1 MKRMVWKP
9 VFANDLDAFIPE
21 VWAQESLMVL
31 EANMVMANLVHRDF
45 ENEIANQGDTVNTRR
60 PGTFEAVRKTDTDD
74 VTVQDSEA
82 TNVAVKLDQHLHT
95 TFLIRDGE
103 ESKGFKNLRNEYLI
117 PGLVS
122 IAQAID
128 TICLGQMYEFMDTN
142 VVGKLGTDP
151 TKTTI
156 IAAREKMNTNKAPL
170 AGRNMVI
177 TPNTEGA
184 LLGIADFVTADKVG
198 DEGTALREGSLGK
211 KFGMSFFMSQNTP
224 SVATGSATDTA
235 AINNGNISIGDTV
248 LTIDGTSE
256 TYVVGA
262 WVTIAGDMVPQ
273 QITAVSGTPTT
284 QITVTPGLRSAVVNE
299 AVVTYYTPGL
309 VNLLAGY
316 DAAYS
321 KALVVDGFTVAPKSG
336 QLVSFAGTTP
346 RYSALGTPTT
356 TSLTLNRTL
365 DAAVANNA
373 VIGLGPTGD
382 YNFAFHR
389 NCMTL
394 VMRPLAKPADG
405 TGALSYVA
413 NYNGMAIRVT
423 ITYDGNK
430 QGHLVTVDV
439 LCGVKTL
446 DTDLGVVMLG

>member
-1 MKRMVWKP
+1 
-9 VFANDLDAFIPE
+9 
-21 VWAQESLMVL
+21 
-31 EANMVMANLVHRDF
+31 
-45 ENEIANQGDTVNTRR
+45 
-60 PGTFEAVRKTDTDD
+60 
-74 VTVQDSEA
+74 
-82 TNVAVKLDQHLHT
+82 
-95 TFLIRDGE
+95 
-103 ESKGFKNLRNEYLI
+103 
-117 PGLVS
+117 
-122 IAQAID
+122 
-128 TICLGQMYEFMDTN
+128 
-142 VVGKLGTDP
+142 
-151 TKTTI
+151 
-156 IAAREKMNTNKAPL
+156 TNKAPL

-224 SVATGSATDTA
+224 SIATGSATDTA
-235 AINNGNISIGDTV
+235 AINNGNISIGDTE

-273 QITAVSGTPTT
+273 QITAVSGSPTT
-284 QITVTPGLRSAVVNE
+284 QITVTPGLRSAVEND
-299 AVVTYYTPGL
+299 AVVTYYTPGT
-309 VNLLAGY
+309 VDLLAGY
-316 DAAYS
+316 DAAYG
-321 KALVVDGFTVAPKSG
+321 KEIVVDGFTVAPKRG
-336 QLVSFAGTTP
+336 QLASFAATSN
-346 RYSALGTPTT
+346 RYGALGTPTT
-356 TSLTLNRTL
+356 TGLTLNRPL
-365 DAAVANNA
+365 DAAISDDD

-413 NYNGMAIRVT
+413 NFNGLAVRVT

-446 DTDLGVVMLG
+446 DTNLGVVMLG